1 MLDFEVSKPCS
12 ILSSLSLSSLW
23 IEMWTLGFCSQHLVP
38 AALLPPPHHH
48 GL

>member
-12 ILSSLSLSSLW
+12 ILSSLSVFSFW
-23 IEMWTLGFCSQHLVP
+23 IEMWTLGFCSQHLVA